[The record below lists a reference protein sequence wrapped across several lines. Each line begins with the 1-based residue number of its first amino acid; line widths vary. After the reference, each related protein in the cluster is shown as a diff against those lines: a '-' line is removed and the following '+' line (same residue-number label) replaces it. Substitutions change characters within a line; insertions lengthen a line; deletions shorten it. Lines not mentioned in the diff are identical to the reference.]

1 MKTNKIQLE
10 QLRVSSFVT
19 NMNQGDTRTAKGGSI
34 SSATINPPWL
44 TLAGVTQS
52 CCGAETAEC
61 NSGY

>member
-1 MKTNKIQLE
+1 MKTNKMQLE
-10 QLRVSSFVT
+10 QLRISSFVT
-19 NMNQGDTRTAKGGSI
+19 TMGAGTPQTAKGGSI

-52 CCGAETAEC
+52 CCGAETSEC